1 EHVWPPPDVPL
12 LPIGLPTAAVAVLLV
27 SGAAILMAVRAA
39 ARGSARRAARWIGVT
54 LALAVVY
61 IVLSILGTRDLGFGL
76 HEGIFGSLFGVFF
89 VVVGAIYGITNKEYE
104 GFPLLLMTAGGFVLL
119 AVWAL
124 RRFRRAERESAAEGE
139 GVGEPHVGPTI
150 WPLVL
155 ALSAIAFVL

>member
-1 EHVWPPPDVPL
+1 MSTAETVTSLDERAVRGTSSSVMAMILFVASEAMFFMAFFGVYASTYASEHVWPPPDVPL

-76 HEGIFGSLFGVFF
+76 HEGIFGS
-89 VVVGAIYGITNKEYE
+89 K
-104 GFPLLLMTAGGFVLL
+104 
-119 AVWAL
+119 L
-124 RRFRRAERESAAEGE
+124 RKRKG
-139 GVGEPHVGPTI
+139 
-150 WPLVL
+150 
-155 ALSAIAFVL
+155 